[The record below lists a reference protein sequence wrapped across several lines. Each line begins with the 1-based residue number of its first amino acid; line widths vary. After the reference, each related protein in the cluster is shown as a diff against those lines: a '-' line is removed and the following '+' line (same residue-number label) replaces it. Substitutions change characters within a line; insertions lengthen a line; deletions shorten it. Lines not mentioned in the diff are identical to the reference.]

1 MTHFR
6 RDLFTG
12 AVAGFLCFCGV
23 LAAEAQDVFFRPAM
37 EAFVDKDTLLV
48 FPAQVETFQKVR
60 VRKNENPVFGT
71 VVRYENELGTCAD
84 VYIYSLDT
92 GAKPVQREM
101 FEKHCRETEQD
112 ILKMPERNP
121 KITSVSHAET
131 PGRKAPGNG
140 YEALF
145 RIQYG
150 AAQMDSILYLALY
163 EGKLVKVRIS
173 YSPEDADE
181 SDQSFRFVDFIA
193 AMMDKEKAADV
204 KKSEVQTQPKVSAPG
219 SVKSEVPK
227 NESREIEAKS

>member
-1 MTHFR
+1 MTYFLR
-6 RDLFTG
+6 NLFAG
-12 AVAGFLCFCGV
+12 AVTGFLCFCGAF
-23 LAAEAQDVFFRPAM
+23 AAEAQDVFFRPAM

-48 FPAQVETFQKVR
+48 FPAQVDTFQKVR

-92 GAKPVQREM
+92 GAKPVLRDM
-101 FEKHCRETEQD
+101 YEKHCRETEQD
-112 ILKMPERNP
+112 ILKMPDQNP
-121 KITSVSHAET
+121 KITSVAHVET
-131 PGRKAPGNG
+131 PGRKTSGNG

-150 AAQMDSILYLALY
+150 TAQLDSILYLALY

-181 SDQSFRFVDFIA
+181 SVQAYRFVDFVA
-193 AMMDKEKAADV
+193 ALMDKEKAADV
-204 KKSEVQTQPKVSAPG
+204 KKSVVPTPSKTPASGA
-219 SVKSEVPK
+219 VKSESPK
-227 NESREIEAKS
+227 SEASEPAEKS

>member
-1 MTHFR
+1 MTRFLR
-6 RDLFTG
+6 NLCTG
-12 AVAGFLCFCGV
+12 AAAGFLCFCGAF
-23 LAAEAQDVFFRPAM
+23 AAEAQDVFFRPAM

-48 FPAQVETFQKVR
+48 FPAQIDTFQKVR

-92 GAKPVQREM
+92 GAKPVLRDM
-101 FEKHCRETEQD
+101 YEKHCRETEQD

-121 KITSVSHAET
+121 KIASVAHAET

-145 RIQYG
+145 RIQFETTRL
-150 AAQMDSILYLALY
+150 DSILYLALY

-173 YSPEDADE
+173 YSPEDIDE
-181 SDQSFRFVDFIA
+181 SVQAYRFVDFVA
-193 AMMDKEKAADV
+193 AMMDR
-204 KKSEVQTQPKVSAPG
+204 KKNTDAKKPEVQPRRETQDAG
-219 SVKSEVPK
+219 AVKSEPP
-227 NESREIEAKS
+227 ETGAKS

>member
-6 RDLFTG
+6 RNLVAG
-12 AVAGFLCFCGV
+12 AVAGFLCFCGIF
-23 LAAEAQDVFFRPAM
+23 AAEAKDVFFRPAM
-37 EAFVDKDTLLV
+37 EAFIDKDTLLV

-92 GAKPVQREM
+92 GAKPVQQDM
-101 FEKHCRETEQD
+101 YEKHCRETELD
-112 ILKMPERNP
+112 ILKMPDQNP
-121 KITSVSHAET
+121 KITSVAHAET

-150 AAQMDSILYLALY
+150 TSQLDSILYLALY

-173 YSPEDADE
+173 YSPEDIDE
-181 SDQSFRFVDFIA
+181 SVQAFHFVDFVA
-193 AMMDKEKAADV
+193 AMMDRNNNADA
-204 KKSEVQTQPKVSAPG
+204 KKPEAQPLRETPNAG
-219 SVKSEVPK
+219 SVKAEAANP
-227 NESREIEAKS
+227 ESRETEAKS